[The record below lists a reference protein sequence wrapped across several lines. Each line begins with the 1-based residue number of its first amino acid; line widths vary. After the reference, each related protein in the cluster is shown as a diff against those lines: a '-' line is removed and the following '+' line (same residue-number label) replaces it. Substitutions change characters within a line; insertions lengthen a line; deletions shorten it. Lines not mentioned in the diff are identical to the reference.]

1 MHHNGKMDKSKQP
14 KGPLDL
20 DEEELHGGIDE
31 VDLEEVQP
39 ITWLLRYIPPR
50 KSMTKVPKDLDN
62 TKFMVSTPLLPKSVM
77 VEGPLLAQIP
87 NIKMEYKEFGD
98 HNKFP

>member
-39 ITWLLRYIPPR
+39 IT
-50 KSMTKVPKDLDN
+50 
-62 TKFMVSTPLLPKSVM
+62 
-77 VEGPLLAQIP
+77 
-87 NIKMEYKEFGD
+87 
-98 HNKFP
+98 